1 MSALFIVNGTPD
13 VVRFEPGNIAA
24 DGLPLMVGDE
34 INAVI
39 RSRDQS
45 LGDRSHADCFGFFGS
60 SKVGMA
66 DPAYEDFAHRQRLTI
81 FLYRCKY
88 SYFIE

>member
-1 MSALFIVNGTPD
+1 MFVQHVNGTSG

-24 DGLPLMVGDE
+24 DGLPLMVGE
-34 INAVI
+34 EESVVI
-39 RSRDQS
+39 RSGDQR
-45 LGDRSHADCFGFFGS
+45 LGNGSHADCLGFFGS

-81 FLYRCKY
+81 FLYKCKY
-88 SYFIE
+88 SYFIG